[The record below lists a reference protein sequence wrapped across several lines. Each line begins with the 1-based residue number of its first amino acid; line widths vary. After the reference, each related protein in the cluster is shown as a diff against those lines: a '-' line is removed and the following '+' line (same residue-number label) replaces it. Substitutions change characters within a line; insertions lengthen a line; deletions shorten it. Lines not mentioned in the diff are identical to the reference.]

1 MSDDPIA
8 WNRVLDELIS
18 ERGFANVR
26 RAVVVSETASTQD
39 AARELASG
47 RPGLV
52 LIACRQNSG
61 RGRLGRRWHD
71 SGEQGLAATFVLDAA
86 ELDGAFVS
94 IAAGLAACRAA
105 EALIGSGARLG
116 LRWPNDVVQPRT
128 AGSPSRKLA
137 GVLIEHVGGMLLV
150 GIGLNVSHA
159 EKDFPPDIR
168 HAATSLAMLGA
179 GCTRREASL
188 RLVEELDRVLE
199 LGHNVAIR
207 EWSARDVLVGTR
219 RTFLHAGREVTG
231 LVEAVAPTTHIRVKT
246 DTGAQVLL
254 PALTTSLVHDADP
267 APHNPAT

>member
-26 RAVVVSETASTQD
+26 RAVVVAETASTQD
-39 AARELASG
+39 AARELAGG

-52 LIACRQNSG
+52 LMACRQNSG

-71 SGEQGLAATFVLDAA
+71 SGELGVAATFVLDAA

-116 LRWPNDVVQPRT
+116 LRWPNDVVKPGAT
-128 AGSPSRKLA
+128 GSPSPKLA
-137 GVLIEHVGGMLLV
+137 GVLIEHVGGVLLV
-150 GIGLNVSHA
+150 GIGLNVLHA
-159 EKDFPPDIR
+159 EEDFPPELR
-168 HAATSLAMLGA
+168 SGATSLAMLGA
-179 GCTRREASL
+179 ACTRREASC

-199 LGHNVAIR
+199 LDRSEAIL

-246 DTGAQVLL
+246 DSGGQVLL
-254 PALTTSLVHDADP
+254 PALTTSLVHEAEPPGPP
-267 APHNPAT
+267 A